1 MAVLSIWL
9 TYIEYSF
16 TTFSMEFAK
25 EFSAFLYEKKIIRF
39 GDFTLASGKKS
50 PYYIDLRLV
59 PSYPIYYRK
68 MIKGLQNIIAEDVG
82 FESFHSLVSVPTG
95 GLVVAASLA
104 IEIVKPIIYVRKE
117 AKEHGTGKAVEGVT
131 CQDMK
136 LLMIEDVVTSGG
148 SVINAIKSI
157 KDEKMQVTDAYAIV
171 DRMEGATEA
180 LQAEG
185 VKLHSLLTIKQIAE
199 SLFEQKLIT
208 EDVLN
213 QVKER
218 IQ

>member
-1 MAVLSIWL
+1 
-9 TYIEYSF
+9 
-16 TTFSMEFAK
+16 MEFAK

-68 MIKGLQNIIAEDVG
+68 MIKEMQNIIAENVG
-82 FESFHSLVSVPTG
+82 LENFHSLVSVPTG
-95 GLVVAASLA
+95 GLIVAASLA

-117 AKEHGTGKAVEGVT
+117 VKEHGTGKAVEGVT

-157 KDEKMQVTDAYAIV
+157 KEEKMTVTDAYAVV
-171 DRMEGATEA
+171 DRMEGATET

-208 EDVLN
+208 ENVLN

>member
-1 MAVLSIWL
+1 MGFVK
-9 TYIEYSF
+9 
-16 TTFSMEFAK
+16 EFAT
-25 EFSAFLYEKKIIRF
+25 FLYEKKIIRF

-59 PSYPIYYRK
+59 PSFPHEYRK
-68 MIKGLQNIIAEDVG
+68 MIKGLQNMIAGDIG
-82 FESFHSLVSVPTG
+82 FENFHSLVSVPTG

-104 IEIVKPIIYVRKE
+104 TEIVKPLIYVRKQ

-148 SVINAIKSI
+148 SIINAIKSI
-157 KDEKMQVTDAYAIV
+157 KEEKMVVTDACAVI
-171 DRMEGATEA
+171 DRMEGATRA

-185 VKLHSLLTIKQIAE
+185 VKLHSLLTINDITQ

-208 EDVLN
+208 EDVLK
-213 QVKER
+213 QVQDR
-218 IQ
+218 IE

>member
-1 MAVLSIWL
+1 
-9 TYIEYSF
+9 
-16 TTFSMEFAK
+16 MEFAK

-68 MIKGLQNIIAEDVG
+68 MIKGLQNIIAKDVG
-82 FESFHSLVSVPTG
+82 LENFHSLVSVPTG

-157 KDEKMQVTDAYAIV
+157 KEEKMIVTDAYAVV

>member
-1 MAVLSIWL
+1 
-9 TYIEYSF
+9 
-16 TTFSMEFAK
+16 MEFAK

-82 FESFHSLVSVPTG
+82 LENFHSLVSVPTG

-157 KDEKMQVTDAYAIV
+157 KDEKMQVTDAYAVV

-185 VKLHSLLTIKQIAE
+185 VKLHSLLTINDITH

-208 EDVLN
+208 EDILK
-213 QVKER
+213 QVQDRKK
-218 IQ
+218 

>member
-1 MAVLSIWL
+1 
-9 TYIEYSF
+9 
-16 TTFSMEFAK
+16 
-25 EFSAFLYEKKIIRF
+25 
-39 GDFTLASGKKS
+39 LASGKKS

-68 MIKGLQNIIAEDVG
+68 MIKGLQNIIAEDIG
-82 FESFHSLVSVPTG
+82 FENFHSLVSVPTG

>member
-1 MAVLSIWL
+1 MELVK
-9 TYIEYSF
+9 
-16 TTFSMEFAK
+16 EFAT
-25 EFSAFLYEKKIIRF
+25 FLFEKKIIRF
-39 GDFTLASGKKS
+39 GDFTLASGNKS

-59 PSYPIYYRK
+59 PSYPHEYRK
-68 MIKGLQNIIAEDVG
+68 MIKGLQNLIAEDIG
-82 FESFHSLVSVPTG
+82 FENFHSLVSVPTG

-104 IEIVKPIIYVRKE
+104 TEIVKPLIYVRKQT
-117 AKEHGTGKAVEGVT
+117 KEHGTGKVIEGVI
-131 CQDMK
+131 CHDMK

-157 KDEKMQVTDAYAIV
+157 KEEKMVITDAYAVV

-185 VKLHSLLTIKQIAE
+185 VKLHSLLTINDITR

-208 EDVLN
+208 EDILK
-213 QVKER
+213 QVQDR
-218 IQ
+218 IR

>member
-1 MAVLSIWL
+1 MGFVK
-9 TYIEYSF
+9 
-16 TTFSMEFAK
+16 EFAT
-25 EFSAFLYEKKIIRF
+25 FLYEKRIIRF

-50 PYYIDLRLV
+50 PYYIDLRLL
-59 PSYPIYYRK
+59 PSFPHEYRK
-68 MIKGLQNIIAEDVG
+68 MIKGLQNLIAEDIG

-104 IEIVKPIIYVRKE
+104 TEIVKPLIYVRKQ

-157 KDEKMQVTDAYAIV
+157 KEEKMVVTDACAVV

-180 LQAEG
+180 LLAEG
-185 VKLHSLLTIKQIAE
+185 IKLHSLLTINDITQ

-208 EDVLN
+208 EDVLK
-213 QVKER
+213 QVRDR
-218 IQ
+218 IK

>member
-1 MAVLSIWL
+1 
-9 TYIEYSF
+9 
-16 TTFSMEFAK
+16 MEFVK
-25 EFSAFLYEKKIIRF
+25 EFATFLYEEKIIRF

-59 PSYPIYYRK
+59 PSYPIQYRK
-68 MIKGLQNIIAEDVG
+68 MIKGLQNLITEDVG
-82 FESFHSLVSVPTG
+82 LENFHSLVSVPTG
-95 GLVVAASLA
+95 GLVVVASLA

-117 AKEHGTGKAVEGVT
+117 AKEHGTAKAIEGVT

-148 SVINAIKSI
+148 SVIKAIKSI
-157 KDEKMQVTDAYAIV
+157 KEEKMTVTDAYAIV
-171 DRMEGATEA
+171 DRMEGATEV

-208 EDVLN
+208 EDILN

-218 IQ
+218 IE

>member
-1 MAVLSIWL
+1 
-9 TYIEYSF
+9 
-16 TTFSMEFAK
+16 MEFAK

-68 MIKGLQNIIAEDVG
+68 MIKGLQNIIAKDVG
-82 FESFHSLVSVPTG
+82 LENFHSLVSVPTG

-157 KDEKMQVTDAYAIV
+157 KEEKMKVTDAYAIV

-180 LQAEG
+180 LHAEG

>member
-1 MAVLSIWL
+1 MDFVK
-9 TYIEYSF
+9 
-16 TTFSMEFAK
+16 EFAT
-25 EFSAFLYEKKIIRF
+25 FLYEKKIIKF
-39 GDFTLASGKKS
+39 GNFTLASGKKS

-59 PSYPIYYRK
+59 PSFPHEYRK
-68 MIKGLQNIIAEDVG
+68 MIKGLQNLIAEKIG
-82 FESFHSLVSVPTG
+82 FEDFHCLVSVPTG

-104 IEIVKPIIYVRKE
+104 TEIVKPLIYVRKQ

-157 KDEKMQVTDAYAIV
+157 KDEKMIITDVCTIV
-171 DRMEGATEA
+171 DRMEGATQA
-180 LQAEG
+180 LQSEG
-185 VKLHSLLTIKQIAE
+185 MKLHSLLTISDITQI
-199 SLFEQKLIT
+199 LFEQKLIT
-208 EDVLN
+208 EYVLK
-213 QVKER
+213 QVQDR

>member
-1 MAVLSIWL
+1 
-9 TYIEYSF
+9 
-16 TTFSMEFAK
+16 MEFAK

-68 MIKGLQNIIAEDVG
+68 MIKGLQNIIAKDVG
-82 FESFHSLVSVPTG
+82 LENFHSLVSVPTG

-157 KDEKMQVTDAYAIV
+157 KDEKMQVTDTYAIV

-180 LQAEG
+180 LQNEG

>member
-1 MAVLSIWL
+1 
-9 TYIEYSF
+9 
-16 TTFSMEFAK
+16 MEFGK

-82 FESFHSLVSVPTG
+82 LENFHSLVSVPTG
-95 GLVVAASLA
+95 GLVVASSLA

-117 AKEHGTGKAVEGVT
+117 VKEHGTGKAVEGVT

-157 KDEKMQVTDAYAIV
+157 KEEKMTVTDAYAVV

>member
-1 MAVLSIWL
+1 MDFVK
-9 TYIEYSF
+9 
-16 TTFSMEFAK
+16 EFAT
-25 EFSAFLYEKKIIRF
+25 FLYEKRIIRF
-39 GDFTLASGKKS
+39 GDFTLASGNKS

-59 PSYPIYYRK
+59 PSFPHEYRK
-68 MIKGLQNIIAEDVG
+68 MIKGLQNLIAEDIG

-104 IEIVKPIIYVRKE
+104 TEIVKPLIYVRKQ

-157 KDEKMQVTDAYAIV
+157 KEEKMVITDVCAIV

-180 LQAEG
+180 LLAEG
-185 VKLHSLLTIKQIAE
+185 INLHSLLTINDITQ

-208 EDVLN
+208 EDVLK
-213 QVKER
+213 QVRDR
-218 IQ
+218 IK

>member
-1 MAVLSIWL
+1 MDFVK
-9 TYIEYSF
+9 
-16 TTFSMEFAK
+16 EFAT
-25 EFSAFLYEKKIIRF
+25 FLYEKKIIRF

-59 PSYPIYYRK
+59 PSFPHEYRK
-68 MIKGLQNIIAEDVG
+68 MIKELQNLIADDVG
-82 FESFHSLVSVPTG
+82 FENFHSLVSVPTG

-104 IEIVKPIIYVRKE
+104 TEIVKPLIYVRKQ

-148 SVINAIKSI
+148 SIINAIKSI
-157 KDEKMQVTDAYAIV
+157 KEEKMVVTDACAVI
-171 DRMEGATEA
+171 DRMEGATRA

-185 VKLHSLLTIKQIAE
+185 VKLHSLLTINDITQ

-208 EDVLN
+208 EDILK
-213 QVKER
+213 QVQDR
-218 IQ
+218 VN

>member
-1 MAVLSIWL
+1 
-9 TYIEYSF
+9 
-16 TTFSMEFAK
+16 MEFAK

-68 MIKGLQNIIAEDVG
+68 MIKGLQNIITEDIG
-82 FESFHSLVSVPTG
+82 LENFHSLVSVPTG

-148 SVINAIKSI
+148 SVIKAIKSI

>member
-1 MAVLSIWL
+1 
-9 TYIEYSF
+9 
-16 TTFSMEFAK
+16 MEFAK

-59 PSYPIYYRK
+59 PSFPIEYRK

-82 FESFHSLVSVPTG
+82 LEDFHSLVSVPTG

-157 KDEKMQVTDAYAIV
+157 KEEKMTVTDAYAVV

>member
-1 MAVLSIWL
+1 MK
-9 TYIEYSF
+9 
-16 TTFSMEFAK
+16 FAK
-25 EFSAFLYEKKIIRF
+25 EFSAFLYAKKIIRF

-68 MIKGLQNIIAEDVG
+68 MIKGLQNIRAEDVG
-82 FESFHSLVSVPTG
+82 LENFHSLVSVPTG

-148 SVINAIKSI
+148 SVIKAIKSI

>member
-1 MAVLSIWL
+1 
-9 TYIEYSF
+9 
-16 TTFSMEFAK
+16 MEFAK
-25 EFSAFLYEKKIIRF
+25 EFSAFLYEKNIIRF

-59 PSYPIYYRK
+59 PSFPIYYRK
-68 MIKGLQNIIAEDVG
+68 MIKGLQNQIAEAIG
-82 FESFHSLVSVPTG
+82 FENFHSLVSVPTG

-104 IEIVKPIIYVRKE
+104 TEIIKPLIYVRKE
-117 AKEHGTGKAVEGVT
+117 AKEHGTGKAVEGVI
-131 CQDMK
+131 CHNMK

-157 KDEKMQVTDAYAIV
+157 KEEKMVVTDAYAVV

-180 LQAEG
+180 LFAEG
-185 VKLHSLLTIKQIAE
+185 VKLHSLLTIKQIVE
-199 SLFEQKLIT
+199 SLYEQKLIT

>member
-1 MAVLSIWL
+1 
-9 TYIEYSF
+9 
-16 TTFSMEFAK
+16 MEFAK

-82 FESFHSLVSVPTG
+82 LENFHSLVSVPTG

-157 KDEKMQVTDAYAIV
+157 KAEKMTVTDAYAVV

>member
-1 MAVLSIWL
+1 MGFVK
-9 TYIEYSF
+9 
-16 TTFSMEFAK
+16 EFAT
-25 EFSAFLYEKKIIRF
+25 FLYEKKIIRF
-39 GDFTLASGKKS
+39 GDFTLASGTKS

-59 PSYPIYYRK
+59 PSFPHEYRK
-68 MIKGLQNIIAEDVG
+68 MIKGLQNLIADDVG
-82 FESFHSLVSVPTG
+82 FENFHSLVSVPTG

-104 IEIVKPIIYVRKE
+104 TEIVKPLIYVRKQ

-157 KDEKMQVTDAYAIV
+157 KEEKMIVTDAYAIV
-171 DRMEGATEA
+171 DRMEGATQA

-185 VKLHSLLTIKQIAE
+185 IKLHSLLTINDITQ
-199 SLFEQKLIT
+199 SLFEEKLIT
-208 EDVLN
+208 EDVLK
-213 QVKER
+213 QVQDR
-218 IQ
+218 IK

>member
-1 MAVLSIWL
+1 
-9 TYIEYSF
+9 
-16 TTFSMEFAK
+16 MEFGK

-82 FESFHSLVSVPTG
+82 LENFHSLVSVPTG

-180 LQAEG
+180 LQNEG